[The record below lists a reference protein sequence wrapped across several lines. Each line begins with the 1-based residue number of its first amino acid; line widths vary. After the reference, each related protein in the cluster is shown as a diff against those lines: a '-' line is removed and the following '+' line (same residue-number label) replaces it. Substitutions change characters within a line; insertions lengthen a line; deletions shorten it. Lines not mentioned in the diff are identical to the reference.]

1 MCICNE
7 HKTSSWYTTAGG
19 EGGKF
24 YLIDTVETNTAEQNG
39 ASVQTNTNTH
49 TNKKKKS
56 QRSIPP
62 TLLLT
67 VPSQCFTGDSQVRLE
82 TALFTHSF

>member
-1 MCICNE
+1 MCIRNE
-7 HKTSSWYTTAGG
+7 HETSSWYTTAGD
-19 EGGKF
+19 EGWKIN
-24 YLIDTVETNTAEQNG
+24 LIDTVETNTAEQNG

-49 TNKKKKS
+49 TNKKKS
-56 QRSIPP
+56 QRGIPP

-67 VPSQCFTGDSQVRLE
+67 VPSKCFTGDSQARLE

>member
-7 HKTSSWYTTAGG
+7 HKASSWYTTAGD
-19 EGGKF
+19 EGWKF

-49 TNKKKKS
+49 TPTKKKS
-56 QRSIPP
+56 QRGIPP

-67 VPSQCFTGDSQVRLE
+67 VPSKCFTGDSQVRLE